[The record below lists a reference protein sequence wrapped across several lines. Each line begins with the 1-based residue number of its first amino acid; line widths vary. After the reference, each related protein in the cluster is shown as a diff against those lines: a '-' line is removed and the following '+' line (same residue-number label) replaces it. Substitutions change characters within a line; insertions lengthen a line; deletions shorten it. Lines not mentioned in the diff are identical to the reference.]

1 MLSEEKKYNKN
12 RSQMIERI
20 KEGTIPTQD
29 SMDRYNISRDEIN
42 MLRKMRNLPP
52 VVGTGFAR
60 TRTMPKKVITQ
71 NRDIT
76 TAEGVANT
84 LEDLKAADN
93 GRWTINTLTGYSSR
107 IRATAKLLGIEN
119 NLDKLK
125 DHEEMAELLEE
136 KTADMKNSTRK
147 GYFGVLSALAGVIPE
162 WRDMLGEDA
171 VRAYA
176 KMARNEGNIIQ
187 EQRDKQKELGKVKP
201 WKQIIDREVPNDP
214 DYQLIYALFTLQ
226 PPVRSGDYRKVEI
239 VREGESVPKKMN
251 YYNLDTGIM
260 TWVSYKTSSHY
271 GDVELQFPKRLM
283 KVIKDIVEARPEV
296 QQKWML
302 STPDGNP
309 VHEKTLEKRITDL
322 FQASGT
328 ELRRSYITFILGEE
342 FKKSR
347 QWLNKRQA
355 LAKQMLHG
363 TDIQEEYIRLGL
375 KNLIGQEEN

>member
-1 MLSEEKKYNKN
+1 MSEERKYNKN

-20 KEGTIPTQD
+20 KEGTIPTQA
-29 SMDRYNISRDEIN
+29 SMDRYDISHDFIN
-42 MLRKMRNLPP
+42 DLRKLRNLPAIS
-52 VVGTGFAR
+52 GSAFAR
-60 TRTMPKKVITQ
+60 TRTIPEKVISNT
-71 NRDIT
+71 RDIT
-76 TAEGVANT
+76 TTEGATNV
-84 LEDLKAADN
+84 LEDLKNDEN
-93 GRWTINTLTGYSSR
+93 SRWTINTLTGYGSR
-107 IRATAKLLGIEN
+107 IRATGKLLGIEN

-125 DHEEMAELLEE
+125 DHEEMIELLEE

-162 WRDMLGEDA
+162 WREMLGDEA

-187 EQRDKQKELGKVKP
+187 EQREKQKELGVVKP
-201 WKQIIDREVPNDP
+201 WKEVIDRKVPKDP
-214 DYQLIYALFTLQ
+214 DYQLIYALFTMT

-239 VREGESVPKKMN
+239 VREGESVPKKTN
-251 YYNLDTGIM
+251 YYNIDTGMM
-260 TWVSYKTSSHY
+260 TWVSYKTQSHY
-271 GDVELQFPKRLM
+271 GDVELQFTKKLQ

-309 VHEKTLEKRITDL
+309 VHEKTLETRITDL
-322 FQASGT
+322 FGVSGT
-328 ELRRSYITFILGEE
+328 ELRRSYITYILGDE

-347 QWLNKRQA
+347 EWLNKRKA
-355 LAKQMLHG
+355 LARQMLHS

-375 KNLIGQEEN
+375 KNLIGQEA

>member
-1 MLSEEKKYNKN
+1 
-12 RSQMIERI
+12 MIERI
-20 KEGTIPTQD
+20 KEGTIPTQA

-42 MLRKMRNLPP
+42 ALRKLRNLPAIS
-52 VVGTGFAR
+52 GSGFAR
-60 TRTMPKKVITQ
+60 TRTIPEKVISNT
-71 NRDIT
+71 RDIT
-76 TAEGVANT
+76 TVEGATNV
-84 LEDLKAADN
+84 LEDLKKDEN
-93 GRWTINTLTGYSSR
+93 SRWTINTLTGYGSR
-107 IRATAKLLGIEN
+107 IRATGKLLGIEN

-125 DHEEMAELLEE
+125 DHEEMIELLEE

-162 WRDMLGEDA
+162 WREMLGDEA

-187 EQRDKQKELGKVKP
+187 EQRDKQKELGKVVS
-201 WKQIIDREVPNDP
+201 WKEVSKREVPNDP
-214 DYQLIYALFTLQ
+214 DYQLIHALFTMT

-239 VREGESVPKKMN
+239 VREDESVPKKTN
-251 YYNLDTGIM
+251 YYNIDTGVM
-260 TWVSYKTSSHY
+260 TWVSYKTQSHY
-271 GDVELQFPKRLM
+271 GDVDLQFSKKLQ

-322 FQASGT
+322 FGVSGT
-328 ELRRSYITFILGEE
+328 ELRRSYITYILGDE

-347 QWLNKRQA
+347 EWLNKRKA
-355 LAKQMLHG
+355 LARQMLHS

-375 KNLIGQEEN
+375 KNLIGQEA